1 MIFQSGNVH
10 ESASLFNLK
19 EKEELI
25 RKTVGFA
32 PTTEVVHYTTL
43 TNRPLRICWIGVKQ
57 FKYIYH
63 QPQPQKRT

>member
-19 EKEELI
+19 EKEELL

-32 PTTEVVHYTTL
+32 PTTQVVQDYANHQTTEDLLDRSEV
-43 TNRPLRICWIGVKQ
+43 I
-57 FKYIYH
+57 
-63 QPQPQKRT
+63 